1 MLGVAEGTQNSH
13 QTKLDADPLTLQ
25 RQIDG
30 FQQMTIEGGARA
42 GRVFKYA
49 WYKEHW
55 VDGQMTENKG
65 AAANFIFADL
75 KAGIIGAAISQSD
88 NPDPCSSADF
98 DSAGAIDCSN
108 EFFECVDDQWLID
121 IVHTDLADGGFP
133 SRFTYG
139 TAKLPAPP
147 ADSSAMNTTPRSRS
161 TGQTA
166 CRSARYSTWMTVQKI
181 AGIVTV
187 LEIEQQ
193 QGWWCGTVAPQPRA
207 VVEIRI

>member
-30 FQQMTIEGGARA
+30 FQQMTIEGGSRA

-49 WYKEHW
+49 WYKERW

-147 ADSSAMNTTPRSRS
+147 AVQFRDEYYASFPLHWPDGLPTSSVFHTPA
-161 TGQTA
+161 GFV
-166 CRSARYSTWMTVQKI
+166 SAVGVIGSNPALWPLRK
-181 AGIVTV
+181 
-187 LEIEQQ
+187 L
-193 QGWWCGTVAPQPRA
+193 
-207 VVEIRI
+207 